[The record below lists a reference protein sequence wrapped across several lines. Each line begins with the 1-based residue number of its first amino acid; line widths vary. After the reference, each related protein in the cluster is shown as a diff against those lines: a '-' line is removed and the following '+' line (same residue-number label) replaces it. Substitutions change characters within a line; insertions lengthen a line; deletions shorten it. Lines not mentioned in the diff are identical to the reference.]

1 MSPEPT
7 ADRESL
13 QVVTNSDVDFANF
26 VMHVSFGADWRKL
39 FDFVGFFARKGRG
52 FFEADAKD
60 SPFLTLPH
68 FPDPGDLP
76 LGSAVNSRGLPLN
89 VRGPPAPAVRSHPPP
104 PATHAR
110 RHVSAH
116 THTRVHTHTQMY
128 AHTSVHTHTH
138 TRCWHRNVRGRC
150 GVAEQYS
157 QVPCARP
164 KHSRVPSWI
173 DAYLSCLSRWH
184 ATAAMPRDTVC
195 CSGMMCSGVPPT
207 GAMQRTAHTHS
218 HACACVLSR
227 MQKHTGASTLAT
239 T

>member
-1 MSPEPT
+1 MSLEPT

-116 THTRVHTHTQMY
+116 THTHEMLAPKCTRTMWCGRTILSG
-128 AHTSVHTHTH
+128 ALCTSQALTSPLMD
-138 TRCWHRNVRGRC
+138 R
-150 GVAEQYS
+150 
-157 QVPCARP
+157 
-164 KHSRVPSWI
+164 
-173 DAYLSCLSRWH
+173 CLSILFLF
-184 ATAAMPRDTVC
+184 V
-195 CSGMMCSGVPPT
+195 
-207 GAMQRTAHTHS
+207 
-218 HACACVLSR
+218 
-227 MQKHTGASTLAT
+227 
-239 T
+239 

>member
-116 THTRVHTHTQMY
+116 THTRDVRTETYEDDVVWPNNTLRCPVH
-128 AHTSVHTHTH
+128 
-138 TRCWHRNVRGRC
+138 
-150 GVAEQYS
+150 
-157 QVPCARP
+157 
-164 KHSRVPSWI
+164 VPSTHESPHGSMPI
-173 DAYLSCLSRWH
+173 YLVFVCLGGTLRLLCRG
-184 ATAAMPRDTVC
+184 TLFAAR
-195 CSGMMCSGVPPT
+195 G
-207 GAMQRTAHTHS
+207 
-218 HACACVLSR
+218 
-227 MQKHTGASTLAT
+227 
-239 T
+239 

>member
-89 VRGPPAPAVRSHPPP
+89 VRGPPAPAVRPLPPP

-110 RHVSAH
+110 RHVS
-116 THTRVHTHTQMY
+116 
-128 AHTSVHTHTH
+128 THTH
-138 TRCWHRNVRGRC
+138 TRDVRTEMYEDDAVWPNNTLRC
-150 GVAEQYS
+150 PV
-157 QVPCARP
+157 
-164 KHSRVPSWI
+164 HVPSTHESPHGSMPI
-173 DAYLSCLSRWH
+173 YLVCLGGTLRLLCRG
-184 ATAAMPRDTVC
+184 TLFAAR
-195 CSGMMCSGVPPT
+195 G
-207 GAMQRTAHTHS
+207 
-218 HACACVLSR
+218 
-227 MQKHTGASTLAT
+227 
-239 T
+239 

>member
-89 VRGPPAPAVRSHPPP
+89 VRGPPAPAVRSLPPP

-116 THTRVHTHTQMY
+116 THTRVHTHTHRNVRTHVS
-128 AHTSVHTHTH
+128 AHTHTH
-138 TRCWHRNVRGRC
+138 EMLAPKCTRTMWCGRTILSGALC
-150 GVAEQYS
+150 TS
-157 QVPCARP
+157 QALTSPLMDR
-164 KHSRVPSWI
+164 
-173 DAYLSCLSRWH
+173 CLSILFLF
-184 ATAAMPRDTVC
+184 V
-195 CSGMMCSGVPPT
+195 
-207 GAMQRTAHTHS
+207 
-218 HACACVLSR
+218 
-227 MQKHTGASTLAT
+227 
-239 T
+239 

>member
-39 FDFVGFFARKGRG
+39 FDFVVFFARKGRG

-89 VRGPPAPAVRSHPPP
+89 VRGPPAPAVRSLPPP

-116 THTRVHTHTQMY
+116 THTRDV
-128 AHTSVHTHTH
+128 
-138 TRCWHRNVRGRC
+138 HRNVRGRC
-150 GVAEQYS
+150 GVAGQILSGALRTS
-157 QVPCARP
+157 QALTNPIMDR
-164 KHSRVPSWI
+164 
-173 DAYLSCLSRWH
+173 CLSI
-184 ATAAMPRDTVC
+184 VF
-195 CSGMMCSGVPPT
+195 V
-207 GAMQRTAHTHS
+207 
-218 HACACVLSR
+218 
-227 MQKHTGASTLAT
+227 
-239 T
+239 

>member
-89 VRGPPAPAVRSHPPP
+89 VRGPPAPAVRSLPPP

-110 RHVSAH
+110 RNVSAH
-116 THTRVHTHTQMY
+116 THTHETF
-128 AHTSVHTHTH
+128 APKC
-138 TRCWHRNVRGRC
+138 TRTISIPVYLVCLGGTLRLLCRGTLF
-150 GVAEQYS
+150 A
-157 QVPCARP
+157 AR
-164 KHSRVPSWI
+164 
-173 DAYLSCLSRWH
+173 
-184 ATAAMPRDTVC
+184 
-195 CSGMMCSGVPPT
+195 G
-207 GAMQRTAHTHS
+207 
-218 HACACVLSR
+218 
-227 MQKHTGASTLAT
+227 
-239 T
+239 

>member
-89 VRGPPAPAVRSHPPP
+89 VRGPPAPAVRSLPPP

-110 RHVSAH
+110 RDVSAQTN
-116 THTRVHTHTQMY
+116 THEMFAPKCTRTMWCGRTILSG
-128 AHTSVHTHTH
+128 ALCTSQALTSPLMASMPFYLVCLGGTP
-138 TRCWHRNVRGRC
+138 RLLCRGTLF
-150 GVAEQYS
+150 A
-157 QVPCARP
+157 AR
-164 KHSRVPSWI
+164 
-173 DAYLSCLSRWH
+173 
-184 ATAAMPRDTVC
+184 
-195 CSGMMCSGVPPT
+195 G
-207 GAMQRTAHTHS
+207 
-218 HACACVLSR
+218 
-227 MQKHTGASTLAT
+227 
-239 T
+239 

>member
-39 FDFVGFFARKGRG
+39 FDFVVFFARKGRG

-89 VRGPPAPAVRSHPPP
+89 VRGPPAPAVRSLPPP

-110 RHVSAH
+110 RNVSAH
-116 THTRVHTHTQMY
+116 THT
-128 AHTSVHTHTH
+128 H
-138 TRCWHRNVRGRC
+138 TRRSHRNVRGRY
-150 GVAEQYS
+150 QF
-157 QVPCARP
+157 
-164 KHSRVPSWI
+164 
-173 DAYLSCLSRWH
+173 LSILF
-184 ATAAMPRDTVC
+184 V
-195 CSGMMCSGVPPT
+195 
-207 GAMQRTAHTHS
+207 
-218 HACACVLSR
+218 
-227 MQKHTGASTLAT
+227 
-239 T
+239 

>member
-89 VRGPPAPAVRSHPPP
+89 VRGPPAPAVRSLPPP

-116 THTRVHTHTQMY
+116 THTRVHTHTHRNVRTHVS
-128 AHTSVHTHTH
+128 AHTH
-138 TRCWHRNVRGRC
+138 TRDVGTEMYEDDVVWPNNTLRC
-150 GVAEQYS
+150 PV
-157 QVPCARP
+157 
-164 KHSRVPSWI
+164 HVPSTHESPHGSMPI
-173 DAYLSCLSRWH
+173 YLVFVCLGGTLRLLCRG
-184 ATAAMPRDTVC
+184 TLFAAR
-195 CSGMMCSGVPPT
+195 G
-207 GAMQRTAHTHS
+207 
-218 HACACVLSR
+218 
-227 MQKHTGASTLAT
+227 
-239 T
+239 

>member
-76 LGSAVNSRGLPLN
+76 LGSAVNSRGLALN
-89 VRGPPAPAVRSHPPP
+89 VRGPAATTVRSLPPP
-104 PATHAR
+104 PATHAPTKAR
-110 RHVSAH
+110 AHIRHVC
-116 THTRVHTHTQMY
+116 TEMY
-128 AHTSVHTHTH
+128 EDDVV
-138 TRCWHRNVRGRC
+138 WPGK
-150 GVAEQYS
+150 YS
-157 QVPCARP
+157 QAPCARP
-164 KHSRVPSWI
+164 KPLRIPLWT
-173 DAYLSCLSRWH
+173 DAYLSSLSK
-184 ATAAMPRDTVC
+184 
-195 CSGMMCSGVPPT
+195 
-207 GAMQRTAHTHS
+207 
-218 HACACVLSR
+218 LI
-227 MQKHTGASTLAT
+227 
-239 T
+239 